1 LNYRANVL
9 ALSTVLIWGST
20 FAAISAS
27 LNGGYSAGHLVLVRY
42 FIASIF
48 FVLIAIFSKNKFK
61 LPTFKDAIKI
71 LILGWI
77 GISVYNIGVT
87 YGQLTISAGTAGML
101 IGSAPIF
108 TAIIAV
114 VVLRERLSFA
124 ECLGLFIGFIGI
136 ILISLGTS
144 KIGFIFSKG
153 VIFVLISALA
163 VSIFFVYQKQLLIR
177 YKPIEITAYF
187 TWAGTIPFFIFS
199 PGIFDTLQNSTLEA
213 NLSAIYVGIF
223 PAAIA
228 YILWSTALSI
238 GRASAVTSMIYLEP
252 VVAVIV
258 AWFWLRE
265 LPSTLSIIG
274 GVVALS
280 GVIFMNVMARLRY
293 KTRELEVS

>member
-1 LNYRANVL
+1 MNYKANVL

-20 FAAISAS
+20 FAAVSAS

-48 FVLIAIFSKNKFK
+48 FILIAILSKNKFK
-61 LPTFKDAIKI
+61 IPTKKDAIKI

-77 GISVYNIGVT
+77 GISIYNIGVT
-87 YGQLTISAGTAGML
+87 FGQLSVTAGTAGML

-114 VVLRERLSFA
+114 VILKERLSVA
-124 ECLGLFIGFIGI
+124 EWIGLFIGFVGI

-144 KIGFIFSKG
+144 KIGFTFSKG

-177 YKPIEITAYF
+177 YKPIELTAYF
-187 TWAGTIPFFIFS
+187 TWAGTIPFFIYS
-199 PGIFDTLQNSTLEA
+199 PGIFATLQSSTLEA

-238 GRASAVTSMIYLEP
+238 GKASSVTSMIYLEP
-252 VVAVIV
+252 AVAVIV
-258 AWFWLRE
+258 AWFWLKE

-280 GVIFMNVMARLRY
+280 GVIFMNVMSRLRY
-293 KTRELEVS
+293 QTRESDIS

>member
-1 LNYRANVL
+1 MNYRANVL

-124 ECLGLFIGFIGI
+124 EWLGLFIGFIGI